1 MKYVGSCT
9 DSALDYSSS
18 WDQALPAP
26 RTCTENC
33 VIHFIY
39 CAGLT
44 TQGTNDARPQYSIS
58 FPLGLMLLYVRN
70 NWLYIV
76 TPGGEQIKSR
86 SKVLKKKINKRLD
99 RLNPSCL
106 DVKYHIIDEF
116 CSQLFARG
124 ICYLFYYCVRLSNS
138 HDTCSSILISIF
150 QIAKHKW
157 CTILTCRVTKT
168 LDMETY

>member
-1 MKYVGSCT
+1 MIMKYVGSCT

-44 TQGTNDARPQYSIS
+44 TRGTHEARPQYSIS

-70 NWLYIV
+70 NCLYIV

-86 SKVLKKKINKRLD
+86 SKVLKK
-99 RLNPSCL
+99 
-106 DVKYHIIDEF
+106 
-116 CSQLFARG
+116 
-124 ICYLFYYCVRLSNS
+124 
-138 HDTCSSILISIF
+138 
-150 QIAKHKW
+150 
-157 CTILTCRVTKT
+157 ILTKDRIDWTQAVWT
-168 LDMETY
+168 LNTTLLMNSAHNSSQEVFVICFTTVCVFLIHMIHAAAS